1 MAFNLRFLPTIDE
14 ITRVNEVFLDA
25 HCSHRN
31 LRTLDCACCQPPQRQ
46 HGIVIAFL
54 FLANDESIS
63 IPSIQRF
70 TLISDLRAVALS
82 PFNVFS
88 CMDPFV
94 EPRHNKP
101 FLGHIF
107 TKILI

>member
-14 ITRVNEVFLDA
+14 IQRVNEVFLDA

-31 LRTLDCACCQPPQRQ
+31 LRSLDCAC
-46 HGIVIAFL
+46 GIVIAFL

-70 TLISDLRAVALS
+70 TLISDFRAVALS